1 MGTAYNSRHMATLC
15 SAQIPSLRSG
25 TSYVRKTIDELCINT
40 IRFLAIDAV
49 QRANSGHP
57 GAPMGMAPMAYV
69 LWNRFLKHNP
79 SDPKWPNRDRFI
91 LSAGHASAM
100 LYALLYLAGYE
111 LSLEEIKHFRQW
123 ESKTPGHP
131 EYGLTPGVEATTG
144 PLGQGFTNGVGMA
157 IAEKMMAENYN
168 RPGYEI
174 IDHYT
179 YAIVSDGDLMEGIA
193 SEAASLAGTL
203 RLGKLIY
210 LYDDNDISIEGHT
223 DITFRENVGK
233 RFQAYGWHVVGPIDG
248 MDLDAIDDAIRQAQA
263 ERDRPSLIICKT
275 IIGYGSP
282 SKANT
287 ASVHGEPLGEA
298 EVVLTR
304 ENLAWPFREPFTV
317 PPDVLVHF
325 RQACEW
331 GKQSQEGWESK
342 LEAYRREFPEEAR
355 RLEQDL
361 AGNLPD
367 GWEQD
372 LDDLF
377 SSQEKPISTRAA
389 SGLIINAI
397 GPKVH
402 SLTGGSADLAP
413 STKTIMRDRGHYGP
427 ENYAGHN
434 IHFGVREHAM
444 GAIANGMALHGGMI
458 PYTATFLVF
467 YDYMRPPVRLAAMM
481 RVRVIYVFT
490 HDSIGVGEDGPT
502 HQPIEQLV
510 GLRSVP
516 DLVTLRPADAAET
529 AEAWKMAL
537 RRRHGPTALVLSR
550 QNLPVLDR
558 SILASA
564 SGVQRGG
571 YVLWEASTSPEVILI
586 GTGSEV
592 HVALEAGRI
601 LQEKGVPARV
611 VSLASWELFDAQ
623 PQEYR
628 NQILPPEIKARISIE
643 AGTPLGWER
652 YIGLDGLAMGV
663 SRFGSSA
670 PAGTIY
676 ERLGLTAKA
685 VAEKALALL
694 GGRD

>member
-1 MGTAYNSRHMATLC
+1 MATLC

-69 LWNRFLKHNP
+69 LWDRFLKHNP
-79 SDPKWPNRDRFI
+79 ADPKWPNRDRFI

-100 LYALLYLAGYE
+100 LYALLYLTGYE

-123 ESKTPGHP
+123 ESRTPGHP

-144 PLGQGFTNGVGMA
+144 PLGQGFANGVGMA
-157 IAEKMMAENYN
+157 IAEKMMAQHYN

-179 YAIVSDGDLMEGIA
+179 YAIVSDGDLMEGVA

-223 DITFRENVGK
+223 DITFREDVGK
-233 RFQAYGWHVVGPIDG
+233 RFEAYGWHVVGPIDG
-248 MDLDAIDDAIRQAQA
+248 TDLDAIDDAIRQAQA

-287 ASVHGEPLGEA
+287 ASAHGEPLGEA
-298 EVVLTR
+298 EVLLTR

-325 RQACEW
+325 RQARER
-331 GKQSQEGWESK
+331 GKRWQQDWESK
-342 LEAYRREFPEEAR
+342 LEAYRREYPEAAR
-355 RLEQDL
+355 RLGEDL

-444 GAIANGMALHGGMI
+444 GAIANGMALHGGVI

-481 RVRVIYVFT
+481 GLQVIYIFT

-502 HQPIEQLV
+502 HQPIEQLI

-550 QNLPVLDR
+550 QDLPFLDR
-558 SILASA
+558 SRLASA

-586 GTGSEV
+586 GTGSEI

-611 VSLASWELFDAQ
+611 VSLPSWELFDAQ
-623 PQEYR
+623 AAEYR
-628 NQILPPEIKARISIE
+628 NQILPPEIRARISIE

-663 SRFGSSA
+663 SCFGSSA
-670 PAGTIY
+670 PAGIVY
-676 ERLGLTAKA
+676 KKLGLTAKA
-685 VAEKALALL
+685 VVDKALALL